1 MIDWHALDME
11 LERQR
16 WERDQRLEQ
25 IGREI
30 TERIDKVERRCRE
43 AEKGRRKEWEQLEG
57 RVMTGQEEQER
68 RSDEFLR
75 LINAVGSEHLK
86 LVAELSDDMDRRS
99 AEAREEN
106 RAHTNALLKLLDRL
120 PPN

>member
-1 MIDWHALDME
+1 MLWDDLDME

-30 TERIDKVERRCRE
+30 RGRIEKVERRCRE
-43 AEKGRRKEWEQLEG
+43 SEEARRREWEQLEG
-57 RVMTGQEEQER
+57 RVMTAEEKQER

-75 LINAVGSEHLK
+75 LMNAVGNEHIQI
-86 LVAELSDDMDRRS
+86 VADLGEDMRRRS
-99 AEAREEN
+99 AEERDEN
-106 RAHTNALLKLLDRL
+106 RAQTEALMKMLDRL
-120 PPN
+120 PPA